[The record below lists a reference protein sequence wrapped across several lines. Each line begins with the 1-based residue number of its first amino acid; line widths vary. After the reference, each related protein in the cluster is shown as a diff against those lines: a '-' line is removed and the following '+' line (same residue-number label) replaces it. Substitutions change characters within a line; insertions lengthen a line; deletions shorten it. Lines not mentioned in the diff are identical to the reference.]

1 MSVPFCKAKCS
12 FCNFASGVFAEARID
27 GYIERLA
34 EEMRGARAYA
44 AELGAELPGR
54 VDSIYFGGG
63 TPSLLEPEVIA
74 RVFDGLRGEFDVA
87 ADAEVTVEC
96 APGQMSDAGLEA
108 WQSEGVNRL
117 SFGVQSFVDRECAGV
132 GRLHTG
138 AECRAEL
145 ARMQAAGVLR
155 LGIDLIVGLP
165 HQTEASWRYS
175 VEQALE
181 SGVEHVS
188 MYMLEV
194 DEDSR
199 LGREFLA
206 GGARYG
212 ARELPDED
220 CVADWYQAGCEWLD
234 AAGLRQ
240 YEISNFARVG
250 GESRHNRRY
259 WERKPYVGFGLD
271 AHSMLRAGLGGVS
284 TPAVRWANPDEMN
297 EYVGLMGERGFT
309 RTVDVVGKEAA
320 FEEELFLGLRLVA
333 GVELAGLEE
342 SFGMN
347 GLIAGPVA
355 EMEEAGLVE
364 VESGRLKLTGR
375 GRMAS
380 NEVFGRLLV
389 GAAVYR
395 PRSILEL

>member
-1 MSVPFCKAKCS
+1 
-12 FCNFASGVFAEARID
+12 
-27 GYIERLA
+27 
-34 EEMRGARAYA
+34 MRGARGYA
-44 AELGAELPGR
+44 SHLGAELPGR

-74 RVFDGLRGEFDVA
+74 KVFAGLRGEFDVA
-87 ADAEVTVEC
+87 TDAEVTVEC
-96 APGQMSDAGLEA
+96 APGQMSDLSLFEY
-108 WQSEGVNRL
+108 QKQGVNRL
-117 SFGVQSFVDRECAGV
+117 SFGVQSFVDRECAAV

-145 ARMQAAGVLR
+145 ARMQAAGISR

-165 HQTEASWRYS
+165 HQTEESWRYS
-175 VEQALE
+175 VEQAIE

-206 GGARYG
+206 GGVRYG
-212 ARELPDED
+212 AKDLPDED
-220 CVADWYQAGCEWLD
+220 RVADWYQAGCEWLD

-240 YEISNFARVG
+240 YEISNFGRVG
-250 GESRHNRRY
+250 GESRHNRKY

-271 AHSMLRAGLGGVS
+271 AHSMLRAGLGGV
-284 TPAVRWANPDEMN
+284 RWANPDEMN
-297 EYVGLMGERGFT
+297 GYVGLMGERGFE

-320 FEEELFLGLRLVA
+320 FEESLFLGLRLVD
-333 GVELAGLEE
+333 GVDLAGLEE

-355 EMEEAGLVE
+355 EMVEAGLVV
-364 VESGRLKLTGR
+364 VEGGRLKLTGR

-389 GAAVYR
+389 GAGV
-395 PRSILEL
+395 

>member
-1 MSVPFCKAKCS
+1 MGIYVSVPFCKAKCS
-12 FCNFASGVFAEARID
+12 FCNFASGVFAEARIG
-27 GYIERLA
+27 GYVERLV

-44 AELGAELPGR
+44 AQLGAELPGR

-74 RVFDGLRGEFDVA
+74 RVFAGLRGELQVLPN
-87 ADAEVTVEC
+87 AEVTVEC
-96 APGQMSDAGLEA
+96 APGQMSDLSLFEY
-108 WQSEGVNRL
+108 QKQGVNRL
-117 SFGVQSFVDRECAGV
+117 SFGVQSFVDRECAAV

-145 ARMQAAGVLR
+145 ARMQAAGVSR

-165 HQTEASWRYS
+165 HQTEESWRYS
-175 VEQALE
+175 VEQAVE

-206 GGARYG
+206 GGMRYG
-212 ARELPDED
+212 AQDLPDED
-220 CVADWYQAGCEWLD
+220 RVADWYQAGCEWLD
-234 AAGLRQ
+234 TAGLRQ

-250 GESRHNRRY
+250 GESRHNRKY

-271 AHSMLRAGLGGVS
+271 AHSMLRTGLGG
-284 TPAVRWANPDEMN
+284 VRWANPDEMN
-297 EYVGLMGERGFT
+297 GYVGLMGERGFT

-320 FEEELFLGLRLVA
+320 FEEALFLGLRLVD

-355 EMEEAGLVE
+355 EMVEAGLVV
-364 VESGRLKLTGR
+364 VEGGRLKLTGR

-389 GAAVYR
+389 GAGV
-395 PRSILEL
+395 

>member
-1 MSVPFCKAKCS
+1 MLGVYVSVPFCKAKCS

-34 EEMRGARAYA
+34 EEMRGARAHVA
-44 AELGAELPGR
+44 QLGAELPGR

-74 RVFDGLRGEFDVA
+74 RVFAGLRGEFDLV

-96 APGQMSDAGLEA
+96 APGQISDASLAEYRR
-108 WQSEGVNRL
+108 QGVNRL
-117 SFGVQSFVDRECAGV
+117 SFGVQSFVDRECAAV

-145 ARMQAAGVLR
+145 ARVSGAGLSR

-165 HQTEASWRYS
+165 HQSFESWRYS
-175 VEQALE
+175 VEQAIE

-199 LGREFLA
+199 LGRESIA
-206 GGARYG
+206 GGSRYG
-212 ARELPDED
+212 AGELPDED
-220 CVADWYQAGCEWLD
+220 RVADWYQAGCEWL
-234 AAGLRQ
+234 ASARLRQ

-250 GESRHNRRY
+250 GESRHNRKY

-271 AHSMLRAGLGGVS
+271 AHSMLRIGLCG
-284 TPAVRWANPDEMN
+284 VRWANPDEMN
-297 EYVGLMGERGFT
+297 GYVGLMGERGFE
-309 RTVDVVGKEAA
+309 RTVDLVGKEAA
-320 FEEELFLGLRLVA
+320 FEEALFLGLRLVD
-333 GVELAGLEE
+333 GVDLAGLES

-347 GLIAGPVA
+347 GLIEGPVA
-355 EMEEAGLVE
+355 EMVEAGLV
-364 VESGRLKLTGR
+364 VVSDGRLKLTGR

-389 GAAVYR
+389 GAGV
-395 PRSILEL
+395 